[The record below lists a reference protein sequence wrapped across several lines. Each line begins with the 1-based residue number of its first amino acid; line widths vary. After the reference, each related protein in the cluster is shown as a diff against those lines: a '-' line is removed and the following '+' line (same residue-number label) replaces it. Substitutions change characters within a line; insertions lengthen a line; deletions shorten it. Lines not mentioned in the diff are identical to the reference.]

1 MSINWWMD
9 KDSVASLYNG
19 LLFGNILQHGWISK
33 ALCWVKEARCER
45 TLLHDSVCIK
55 CPAKANIQRQ
65 KTEEWLPGAQRGGH
79 KGWMQAGT
87 GILGSHGKCSKI
99 ESWWWLHNLVNLLK
113 IMIELYT
120 KLSECYGPST
130 TLKKKKTNKKSM
142 SLADRWCRVYNLA
155 EVAQLNNGVI
165 WLRGKCSVLA
175 LAAHDLLVL
184 LCW

>member
-1 MSINWWMD
+1 
-9 KDSVASLYNG
+9 
-19 LLFGNILQHGWISK
+19 
-33 ALCWVKEARCER
+33 
-45 TLLHDSVCIK
+45 
-55 CPAKANIQRQ
+55 
-65 KTEEWLPGAQRGGH
+65 
-79 KGWMQAGT
+79 
-87 GILGSHGKCSKI
+87 
-99 ESWWWLHNLVNLLK
+99 
-113 IMIELYT
+113 MIELYT

-184 LCW
+184 LC